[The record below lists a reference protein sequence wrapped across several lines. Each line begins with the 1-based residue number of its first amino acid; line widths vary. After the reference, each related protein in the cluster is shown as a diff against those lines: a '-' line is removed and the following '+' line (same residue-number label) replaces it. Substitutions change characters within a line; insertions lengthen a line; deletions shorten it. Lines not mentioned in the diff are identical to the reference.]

1 MQFPYRKE
9 KMSYNNFQE
18 SRLRFSDSFNG
29 QRWIFL
35 RKGLDDFRDGF
46 PPSSDNMIVY
56 GKKHPVSIIV
66 KNSTGNSSYTAPGKK
81 IKKCTKTQIY
91 LSKLSPLQQAR
102 RDYVAQIEHC
112 LKRHP
117 TVLYPRLEKSS
128 SPKLFEE
135 VAGVPGPEILFKSKA
150 GYNDYQRETQTPQEV
165 QDHMEDKQMKVT
177 GCKKLVHSKE
187 PLGKKACTLLSK
199 VTEGGKKATQS
210 HLAPLHEHTKRVTKH
225 FCDWVMSLGGGNCS
239 IDEDA
244 LQSLLHPSSES
255 KEAGLLTPFCAAKLN
270 DGQAEQS
277 GKQEISPLKFAVR
290 SSLHL
295 GFLPCQVKVLYQPK
309 REKIRYGAWYL
320 DPKTWR
326 KEIVNKPLEASE
338 ETINRIRN
346 AKHHLS
352 EKEMEVPQLHSTQA
366 FKEFLERKGYQKPRF
381 LLKMLAGGN
390 DSGAQE
396 KTSNSSKKW
405 CPERNNKIRGSS
417 STTVNTD

>member
-9 KMSYNNFQE
+9 KMSYNNFRE
-18 SRLRFSDSFNG
+18 SRLRFSDSLNG

-46 PPSSDNMIVY
+46 PPSSDNMIVSS
-56 GKKHPVSIIV
+56 KRLLVS
-66 KNSTGNSSYTAPGKK
+66 
-81 IKKCTKTQIY
+81 Q
-91 LSKLSPLQQAR
+91 
-102 RDYVAQIEHC
+102 
-112 LKRHP
+112 
-117 TVLYPRLEKSS
+117 
-128 SPKLFEE
+128 
-135 VAGVPGPEILFKSKA
+135 GPEILFKSKA

-187 PLGKKACTLLSK
+187 PLGKKACTSLSK

-225 FCDWVMSLGGGNCS
+225 FCDWVMSLEPKSETRNLVSDSQLCCVMS
-239 IDEDA
+239 TRA
-244 LQSLLHPSSES
+244 QSFEMVAGTAVLMKMHFRVCFHSSSES
-255 KEAGLLTPFCAAKLN
+255 KEAGLLTPFCAVKLN

-277 GKQEISPLKFAVR
+277 GKTGDFTSQVCLSGVLY
-290 SSLHL
+290 HL
-295 GFLPCQVKVLYQPK
+295 GCLPCQVKVLYQPK

-366 FKEFLERKGYQKPRF
+366 FKEFLERKGYQKPRGRREHF
-381 LLKMLAGGN
+381 FSPGMTRPHLLLFYCPHL
-390 DSGAQE
+390 SV
-396 KTSNSSKKW
+396 TSLRSSKHVVVHS
-405 CPERNNKIRGSS
+405 CLDHVLCFDFLFPECLL
-417 STTVNTD
+417 

>member
-1 MQFPYRKE
+1 
-9 KMSYNNFQE
+9 MSYNNFRE
-18 SRLRFSDSFNG
+18 SRLRFSDSLNG

-56 GKKHPVSIIV
+56 GKKRPVSIIM
-66 KNSTGNSSYTAPGKK
+66 KNSTGNSTYTAPGKK
-81 IKKCTKTQIY
+81 SKKCTKTQIY

-165 QDHMEDKQMKVT
+165 QDHMEDKQMK
-177 GCKKLVHSKE
+177 
-187 PLGKKACTLLSK
+187 
-199 VTEGGKKATQS
+199 GG
-210 HLAPLHEHTKRVTKH
+210 R
-225 FCDWVMSLGGGNCS
+225 NCS

-244 LQSLLHPSSES
+244 LQSLLHSSSEY
-255 KEAGLLTPFCAAKLN
+255 KEAGLLTPFCAVKL
-270 DGQAEQS
+270 DGQAEQLR
-277 GKQEISPLKFAVR
+277 KQEISPLKIAVR
-290 SSLHL
+290 SSHHL
-295 GFLPCQVKVLYQPK
+295 GCLPCQVKVLHQPK

-338 ETINRIRN
+338 EAINRIRN

-352 EKEMEVPQLHSTQA
+352 EKEMEVAQLHCTQA

-390 DSGAQE
+390 DGGAQE
-396 KTSNSSKKW
+396 KTSKSSKKR
-405 CPERNNKIRGSS
+405 CPERNDKIRGSS
-417 STTVNTD
+417 STTVNTDL